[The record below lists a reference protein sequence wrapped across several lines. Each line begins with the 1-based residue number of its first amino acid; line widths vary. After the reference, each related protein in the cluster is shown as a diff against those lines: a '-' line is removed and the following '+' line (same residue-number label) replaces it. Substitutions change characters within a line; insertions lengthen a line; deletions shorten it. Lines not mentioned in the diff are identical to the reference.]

1 MSELIAVGFHGKHRA
16 AEVLDELIR
25 LDDEARVD
33 LEDGVAAYRRD
44 NGRFRIEASLY
55 PTGAEGASMGGALG
69 IMVGALLAAPFTAG
83 VSAAVA
89 GAAIGAGALTG
100 ATAGAALGAADAID
114 YKTKYGITDDFVRQ
128 VGGMVQPGDSA
139 VFALIQANN
148 RKKVEEHFRRYGG
161 TVLRTTLSPKAEAQ
175 LQETLRA

>member
-1 MSELIAVGFHGKHRA
+1 
-16 AEVLDELIR
+16 
-25 LDDEARVD
+25 
-33 LEDGVAAYRRD
+33 
-44 NGRFRIEASLY
+44 
-55 PTGAEGASMGGALG
+55 MGGALG